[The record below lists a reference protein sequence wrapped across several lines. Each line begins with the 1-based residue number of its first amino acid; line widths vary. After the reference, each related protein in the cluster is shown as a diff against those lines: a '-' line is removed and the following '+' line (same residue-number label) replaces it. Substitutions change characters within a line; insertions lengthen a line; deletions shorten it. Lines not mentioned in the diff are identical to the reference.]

1 MKRYIFS
8 LILLVLNISL
18 CVAQFDYG
26 ITIDMGKNHQ
36 ADSARVTHFSIGF
49 SNYTDT
55 LKGLQL
61 NAISNYAY
69 STNGVQLTG
78 FFKHLVV
85 ATEGFTV
92 KWRNKHSD
100 GRG

>member
-36 ADSARVTHFSIGF
+36 ADSAHVTHFSIGF

-78 FFKHLVV
+78 FSNISSSPL
-85 ATEGFTV
+85 
-92 KWRNKHSD
+92 
-100 GRG
+100 RGL